1 MPPASSSRCDQD
13 RNHCD
18 YALHKVKNRGK
29 SRCPVCLRSLL
40 ALLLACLT
48 NGSLQARDPSLAVIT
63 EDLSGETDSGG
74 LEMVESLAEA
84 GVMETDGVSLVSR
97 RHLEKILAEQGLA
110 YNNIVNDRARLGRLA
125 GADLLLVVSVTKN
138 RITQTRESVSA
149 YGMTENTVRSH
160 SDAGITVKAL
170 EVESGRIIAQRQ
182 FVKRTDN
189 RRALDACAG
198 EMKTG
203 LSKIRFAELASQNE
217 AVARHKVLIK
227 PTSGG
232 TEIQGLDLFIDGN
245 FVGNTPITTDVEE
258 GVREVSL
265 RQGSTNIWSNR
276 VQVLKEI
283 WLTPELGSR

>member
-1 MPPASSSRCDQD
+1 ME
-13 RNHCD
+13 
-18 YALHKVKNRGK
+18 NRGNFFR
-29 SRCPVCLRSLL
+29 SVFLRSLI
-40 ALLLACLT
+40 AFAFAYLT
-48 NGSLQARDPSLAVIT
+48 THSVEARDPSLAVIT

-84 GVMETDGVSLVSR
+84 AVMETDGVSLVSR

-110 YNNIVNDRARLGRLA
+110 YDNVVNDRARLGRLA

-149 YGMTENTVRSH
+149 YGMTENTVRSR

-189 RRALDACAG
+189 RRALDACAS

-217 AVARHKVLIK
+217 EIPRHKVLIK

-232 TEIQGLDLFIDGN
+232 IEIQGLDLFIDGN

-258 GVREVSL
+258 GVRAVSL
-265 RQGSTNIWSNR
+265 RRGGTDIWSNR

-283 WLTPELGSR
+283 WLTPELGSH

>member
-1 MPPASSSRCDQD
+1 MPPASSSRCDWNK
-13 RNHCD
+13 NHR
-18 YALHKVKNRGK
+18 AQGAHGVKNKGK
-29 SRCPVCLRSLL
+29 WGRVVCLPRFL
-40 ALLLACLT
+40 ALALTCLIS
-48 NGSLQARDPSLAVIT
+48 GSLQARDPSLAVIA

-110 YNNIVNDRARLGRLA
+110 YNNVVNDRARLGRLA
-125 GADLLLVVSVTKN
+125 GANLLLVVSITKN

-149 YGMTENTVRSH
+149 YGMTENIVRSR

-189 RRALDACAG
+189 RRALDACAA

-203 LSKIRFAELASQNE
+203 LSTIRFAELASQNE
-217 AVARHKVLIK
+217 EVPRHKVLIK

-265 RQGSTNIWSNR
+265 RQGSTSIWSNR

>member
-1 MPPASSSRCDQD
+1 
-13 RNHCD
+13 
-18 YALHKVKNRGK
+18 VENRGNF
-29 SRCPVCLRSLL
+29 LRSVFLRTL
-40 ALLLACLT
+40 IVFAIACLT
-48 NGSLQARDPSLAVIT
+48 THSVEARDPSLAVIA

-110 YNNIVNDRARLGRLA
+110 YNNVVNDRARLGRLA
-125 GADLLLVVSVTKN
+125 GANLLLVVSITKN

-149 YGMTENTVRSH
+149 YGMTENIVRSR

-189 RRALDACAG
+189 RRALDACAA
-198 EMKTG
+198 EMKAG
-203 LSKIRFAELASQNE
+203 LSTIRFSELASQNE
-217 AVARHKVLIK
+217 EVPRHKVLIK

>member
-1 MPPASSSRCDQD
+1 ME
-13 RNHCD
+13 
-18 YALHKVKNRGK
+18 NRGNFFR
-29 SRCPVCLRSLL
+29 SVFLRSLIVFAL
-40 ALLLACLT
+40 AYLT
-48 NGSLQARDPSLAVIT
+48 THSVEARDPSLAVIT
-63 EDLSGETDSGG
+63 EDLSGETNSGG

-149 YGMTENTVRSH
+149 YGMTENIVRSH

-198 EMKTG
+198 EMKAS

-217 AVARHKVLIK
+217 EVRRHKVLIK

-265 RQGSTNIWSNR
+265 RQGSRDIWSNR

>member
-1 MPPASSSRCDQD
+1 ME
-13 RNHCD
+13 
-18 YALHKVKNRGK
+18 NRG
-29 SRCPVCLRSLL
+29 SFFRSVFLRTLI
-40 ALLLACLT
+40 AFALACFISGTLE
-48 NGSLQARDPSLAVIT
+48 ARDPALAVIA
-63 EDLSGETDSGG
+63 EDLSGETDSGA

-125 GADLLLVVSVTKN
+125 GADLLLVVSITKN

-149 YGMTENTVRSH
+149 YGMTENIVRSR

-170 EVESGRIIAQRQ
+170 EVESGRIVAQRQ
-182 FVKRTDN
+182 FVKRADN
-189 RRALDACAG
+189 RRALDACAA
-198 EMKTG
+198 EMKSA
-203 LSKIRFAELASQNE
+203 LSKIPFGNLSASRNE
-217 AVARHKVLIK
+217 EVPRHKVLIK

-232 TEIQGLDLFIDGN
+232 QELQGLDLFIDGN

-265 RQGSTNIWSNR
+265 RQGGRNLWSNR

>member
-1 MPPASSSRCDQD
+1 MPPASSSRCDQKLTTEH
-13 RNHCD
+13 REHR
-18 YALHKVKNRGK
+18 VENRGNYFR
-29 SRCPVCLRSLL
+29 SVFLRTLI
-40 ALLLACLT
+40 AFALACLT
-48 NGSLQARDPSLAVIT
+48 THSVQASDPALAVIA

-84 GVMETDGVSLVSR
+84 GVMETEGVSLVSR

-125 GADLLLVVSVTKN
+125 GADLLLVVSITKN

-149 YGMTENTVRSH
+149 YGMTENIVRSR

-170 EVESGRIIAQRQ
+170 EVESGRIVAQRQ

-189 RRALDACAG
+189 RRALDACAA
-198 EMKTG
+198 EMKSD
-203 LSKIRFAELASQNE
+203 LSKIPFGDLSASRNEELP
-217 AVARHKVLIK
+217 RHQVLIK

-232 TEIQGLDLFIDGN
+232 QEIQGLDLFIDGN

-265 RQGSTNIWSNR
+265 RQGGRNLWSNR

>member
-1 MPPASSSRCDQD
+1 
-13 RNHCD
+13 
-18 YALHKVKNRGK
+18 VENRGNFFR
-29 SRCPVCLRSLL
+29 SVFLRTLI
-40 ALLLACLT
+40 AFALACLT
-48 NGSLQARDPSLAVIT
+48 THSVEARDPALAVIA

-84 GVMETDGVSLVSR
+84 GVME
-97 RHLEKILAEQGLA
+97 HGLA

-125 GADLLLVVSVTKN
+125 GADLLLVVSITKN

-149 YGMTENTVRSH
+149 YGMTENIVRSR

-170 EVESGRIIAQRQ
+170 EVESGRIVAQRQ

-189 RRALDACAG
+189 RRALDACAA
-198 EMKTG
+198 EMKSA
-203 LSKIRFAELASQNE
+203 LSKIPFGNLSASRNE
-217 AVARHKVLIK
+217 EVPRHKVLIK

-232 TEIQGLDLFIDGN
+232 QELQGLDLFIDGN

-265 RQGSTNIWSNR
+265 RQGGRNLWSNR

>member
-1 MPPASSSRCDQD
+1 ME
-13 RNHCD
+13 
-18 YALHKVKNRGK
+18 NRGNFFR
-29 SRCPVCLRSLL
+29 SVFLRSLIAFAL
-40 ALLLACLT
+40 AYLT
-48 NGSLQARDPSLAVIT
+48 THSVEARDPSLAVIT

-110 YNNIVNDRARLGRLA
+110 YDNVVNDRARLGRLA

-149 YGMTENTVRSH
+149 YGMTENTVRSR

-182 FVKRTDN
+182 FVKRTEN
-189 RRALDACAG
+189 RRALDACAS

-217 AVARHKVLIK
+217 EIPRHKVLIK

-232 TEIQGLDLFIDGN
+232 IEIQGLDLFIDGN

-258 GVREVSL
+258 GIRAVSL
-265 RQGSTNIWSNR
+265 RKGGTDIWSNR

-283 WLTPELGSR
+283 WLTPELGPR